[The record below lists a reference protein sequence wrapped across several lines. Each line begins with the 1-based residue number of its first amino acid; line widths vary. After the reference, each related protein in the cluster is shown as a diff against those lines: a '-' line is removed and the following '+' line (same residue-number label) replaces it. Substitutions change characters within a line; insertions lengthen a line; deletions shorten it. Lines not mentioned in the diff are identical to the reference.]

1 MTIFK
6 TLQRASQVRPRTWLA
21 GALLSTLA
29 TTAMALDILALWDFG
44 NPEKSERQFAAAMDT
59 ATGDEKLILQTQ
71 IARTYGL
78 RRDFARARAVLAAVE
93 PQLAAG
99 SSELRVRYFLELGRT
114 HVSPAHPQ
122 DALTPSALAAARAAY
137 LQACNL
143 AAQARLDYLAV
154 DALHMMVTVDSAPDQ
169 QLEWNQKAVAYMEKS
184 DQPDARIW
192 EGTLRNNIGYALH
205 LKGDYEA
212 ALTEF
217 TLSRAAYERR
227 GKVDNAR
234 IADWMIAWTYR
245 AQKKF
250 DQALSMQLELER
262 VFDADGKPDPYVYE
276 ELEHLYKAL
285 GNDDRAQHYGAKF
298 RKASP

>member
-6 TLQRASQVRPRTWLA
+6 TLQSTSKVRPRTWLA

-78 RRDFARARAVLAAVE
+78 RRDFAKARAVLAAVE

-114 HVSPAHPQ
+114 HASPAHPQ
-122 DALTPSALAAARAAY
+122 DALTPDALAAARAAY
-137 LQACNL
+137 VQAYNL
-143 AAQARLDYLAV
+143 AAAARLDYLAV
-154 DALHMMVTVDSAPDQ
+154 DALHMMVSVDTAPNQ
-169 QLEWNQKAVAYMEKS
+169 QLEWNQKALAYMEKS
-184 DQPDARIW
+184 DQPDARAW
-192 EGTLRNNIGYALH
+192 EGSLRNNVGYALH

-212 ALTEF
+212 ALSEF
-217 TLSRAAYERR
+217 RLSRAAYERA
-227 GKVDNAR
+227 GKVGSTR

-250 DQALSMQLELER
+250 DQALSIQLELER
-262 VFDADGKPDPYVYE
+262 LFDADGKADLYVYE

-285 GNDDRAQHYGAKF
+285 GNEDRAQHYGAKF
-298 RKASP
+298 RKASQ